1 MEDIQPR
8 HVIDRLENR
17 WASRLQQDAKA
28 WVSNGS
34 GPPNLITF
42 KPTVRGPS
50 QWSSS
55 APAEQ
60 ARGRGTPLAVESRP
74 ARVLHRSASARA
86 ALLWRGPAG
95 ALERASLPTM

>member
-8 HVIDRLENR
+8 HVIDRSENR

-60 ARGRGTPLAVESRP
+60 TGGLG
-74 ARVLHRSASARA
+74 
-86 ALLWRGPAG
+86 GPRDA
-95 ALERASLPTM
+95 